1 MKIGAAFP
9 SNYLKKEDCGNG
21 IMVTI
26 KDIRVEDVGGNGD
39 PQDSKPVVHFH
50 ESDKGMVINRTN
62 AEIMTQ
68 AMGTDDTDGWIGKQI
83 VLYNEPNIWF
93 GSKQTG
99 GIRVRPVQ
107 ATGQPVPQAVGQV
120 PPVSTSEVPPAAH
133 QAAPPSFKSAPAQA
147 GNPNPAFDDDIP
159 FN

>member
-21 IMVTI
+21 IIVTV

-68 AMGTDDTDGWIGKQI
+68 VMGTDDTDGWIGKQI

-99 GIRVRPVQ
+99 GIRVRP
-107 ATGQPVPQAVGQV
+107 ATGQPAPQV
-120 PPVSTSEVPPAAH
+120 PGQAPSVSTSVVPPGTP
-133 QAAPPSFKSAPAQA
+133 QAAPPTFKSAPAPA
-147 GNPNPAFDDDIP
+147 GNPAFDDDIP

>member
-21 IMVTI
+21 ILVTV
-26 KDIRVEDVGGNGD
+26 KEVRVEDVGGNGD
-39 PQDSKPVVHFH
+39 PQDAKPVVHFH
-50 ESDKGMVINRTN
+50 ETDKGMVINRTN

-99 GIRVRPVQ
+99 GIRVKPAQ
-107 ATGQPVPQAVGQV
+107 AMGQPVPQPSGQAST
-120 PPVSTSEVPPAAH
+120 VSTSEVPPGA
-133 QAAPPSFKSAPAQA
+133 QAAPPSFKSAPAQ
-147 GNPNPAFDDDIP
+147 PVNPAFDDDIP